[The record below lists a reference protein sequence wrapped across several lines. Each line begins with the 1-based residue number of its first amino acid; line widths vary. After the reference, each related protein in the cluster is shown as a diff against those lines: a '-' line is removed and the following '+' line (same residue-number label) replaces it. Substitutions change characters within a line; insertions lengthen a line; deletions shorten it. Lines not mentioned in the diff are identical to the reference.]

1 MIEKIVRNRTF
12 EKNTV
17 YHIYMYIQYMFRI
30 IKPTGDPEGVN

>member
-12 EKNTV
+12 EKIQCIT
-17 YHIYMYIQYMFRI
+17 YMYIQYMFRI